1 MGNWV
6 VAHSRE
12 GTWGLEILRY
22 GPTMRK
28 DCILPRF
35 LLPYNHQA
43 TTHRDQPAKSLRDK
57 PGLIQTWSLHTWG
70 VGIPPWG
77 RGIPQWRGGIQSWHL
92 LPTGPG
98 FYQAWNQEILWGS
111 SWHYV
116 NHLRTINIPQTG
128 FNVVNLGWIFQRSSS
143 QPISQYFATHSG
155 ESYTT
160 KSSYTQLSTTPVIAS
175 KSRCTPAMTKRV
187 TVVNH
192 PSHGWNIRLSCS
204 NDYSANFCQPA
215 RSFLNFRV
223 SPSNDHLRDRCQ
235 PAK

>member
-98 FYQAWNQEILWGS
+98 FYQAWNQEILWGQPDIISTTLEPLTYHKPVS
-111 SWHYV
+111 SWSILAEYSRGQAH
-116 NHLRTINIPQTG
+116 NRSPSILLPTRGSRIP
-128 FNVVNLGWIFQRSSS
+128 
-143 QPISQYFATHSG
+143 P
-155 ESYTT
+155 
-160 KSSYTQLSTTPVIAS
+160 
-175 KSRCTPAMTKRV
+175 
-187 TVVNH
+187 NH
-192 PSHGWNIRLSCS
+192 PTLN
-204 NDYSANFCQPA
+204 CQLP
-215 RSFLNFRV
+215 
-223 SPSNDHLRDRCQ
+223 Q
-235 PAK
+235 